1 MYSKEK
7 KFPGTLIN
15 AKNPY
20 SLYKAGFNSYKET
33 AFIIHGFN
41 GTFRDKHMQFLK
53 DAYLFRNFNV
63 IQVDWSAIT
72 QYPCYLSSLVNT
84 KIVAQCTA
92 QIYAM
97 LTHHGND
104 REKITCVG
112 HSLGAH
118 ICGMIS
124 NHITRKQHRI
134 VGLDPAKP
142 LVQMSKPPSFRL
154 TADDADHTQ
163 VIHTNAGILG
173 QDDSNVDLHFCVN
186 GGRFQPYCKG
196 NPIRRSRCSHFLSIC
211 YLASAMFKSKEF
223 IGVPCEQCVEISGP
237 GRLPVFYNDPYKTI
251 QLTKKFRI
259 GNDAPIGSS
268 GTYCIDVPFAKHCP
282 FGD

>member
-1 MYSKEK
+1 
-7 KFPGTLIN
+7 
-15 AKNPY
+15 
-20 SLYKAGFNSYKET
+20 
-33 AFIIHGFN
+33 
-41 GTFRDKHMQFLK
+41 
-53 DAYLFRNFNV
+53 
-63 IQVDWSAIT
+63 
-72 QYPCYLSSLVNT
+72 
-84 KIVAQCTA
+84 
-92 QIYAM
+92 M
-97 LTHHGND
+97 LTHFGND

-124 NHITRKQHRI
+124 NHISHKQHRI

-211 YLASAMFKSKEF
+211 FLANAMLKSKEF

-259 GNDAPIGSS
+259 GNDAPLGWVSSNAIIFQILIGVFFLQLQWNFLHRCSLCQTLSFWGLKIYVELELS
-268 GTYCIDVPFAKHCP
+268 GDCSKTLLITFIYFSNFEGVFIFWGLILRSL
-282 FGD
+282 F